1 MTTHTI
7 RQATIFISQSDGTA
21 VYSSF
26 DDIPVHQR
34 RRLLESTTGPNSATI
49 VIADRAG
56 RAQIV
61 RALRRRGEEGA
72 THLMPVRYPW
82 TEAFARR
89 ARAESPADREP
100 RMTFP
105 WRELPW
111 TAFGLW
117 AAAAG
122 VLGWFCLRS

>member
-7 RQATIFISQSDGTA
+7 RQATIFISQGDGTS

-26 DDIPVHQR
+26 DEIPIAER

-49 VIADRAG
+49 VIADRGG

-61 RALRRRGEEGA
+61 RALKKRPGA
-72 THLMPVRYPW
+72 ATELSMRFPW

-89 ARAESPADREP
+89 ERASGRRPLEPEAVPVGESI
-100 RMTFP
+100 P
-105 WRELPW
+105 WMAL
-111 TAFGLW
+111 ALLGSAG
-117 AAAAG
+117 AAVA
-122 VLGWFCLRS
+122 WFLFQMR